1 MPCLLTHVFPV
12 SPSRRYSSWG
22 QGFRLSH
29 VPPSAPG
36 IGRALNKPVFLMNT
50 AASHDK
56 GNERNTADAMENYSR
71 KTSFRWGMQGRPPWG
86 PGIYVDGYAGID
98 RKMEEEGVVQS
109 EQPRACGL
117 RRKGACWVQWTDW
130 QTRMSV
136 AQGAREGTVVW
147 ARSGEVSL
155 GGRESVWTLG
165 SHWRNL
171 KV

>member
-36 IGRALNKPVFLMNT
+36 IGRALNKPMLLMNT

-56 GNERNTADAMENYSR
+56 CNERNTADAMENYSR

-98 RKMEEEGVVQS
+98 RKIEEEGVVQS
-109 EQPRACGL
+109 EA
-117 RRKGACWVQWTDW
+117 T
-130 QTRMSV
+130 TRMWPEEERGVLSSV
-136 AQGAREGTVVW
+136 NWLTDEDVCSPGSEGGNSGVSEVW
-147 ARSGEVSL
+147 RS
-155 GGRESVWTLG
+155 
-165 SHWRNL
+165 
-171 KV
+171 